1 MSSKIKDYTS
11 QINRYI
17 DAIRLVKDPKE
28 LYLPV
33 EYCLSNGG
41 KRVRPLMALLA
52 ADLFNGNME
61 EVIGPAVGMEI
72 FHNFTLM
79 HDDIMDDAPLR
90 RGKPSVYKKWN
101 SNTAILSG
109 DVMFA
114 MAIQHI
120 ARSPEK
126 HLKTVLDLFN
136 TTVIEVCE
144 GQQYDMNFETLD
156 KVTEDEYINMIRLKT
171 AVLPAACLKTGAII
185 SGASTSEADLLYKF
199 GENVGIA
206 FQIMDDWLDIFG
218 DEESFGKKT
227 GGDIVANK
235 KTWLYIKAFELA
247 DESQLRDLRNAFTNR
262 IYNPEEKISI
272 VKNVYLQLKLNE
284 LALSKMEEFNKRA
297 FSYLDKVNVPD
308 DKKNDLKDLA
318 DNLIHR
324 KI

>member
-17 DAIRLVKDPKE
+17 DAIKLVKDPKE

-33 EYCLSNGG
+33 EYCLGNGG

-52 ADLFNGNME
+52 ADLFDGNME
-61 EVIGPAVGMEI
+61 QVIGPAVGMEI

-79 HDDIMDDAPLR
+79 HDDIMDEAPLR

-126 HLKTVLDLFN
+126 HLKTILDLFN

-171 AVLPAACLKTGAII
+171 AVLPAACLKAGAII
-185 SGASTSEADLLYKF
+185 SGASTSESDLLYRF

-218 DEESFGKKT
+218 DEETFGKKT

-247 DESQLRDLRNAFTNR
+247 NEGQLRDLRNAFTNR

-272 VKNVYLQLKLNE
+272 VKNVYLQLNLNE
-284 LALSKMEEFNKRA
+284 LALNKMEQFNKKA
-297 FSYLDKVNVPD
+297 FSYLERVNRPD
-308 DKKNDLKDLA
+308 DKKKELKILA
-318 DNLIHR
+318 ENLIHR

>member
-11 QINRYI
+11 QINHYI

>member
-1 MSSKIKDYTS
+1 MSSKIKEYTR
-11 QINRYI
+11 QINQYI
-17 DAIRLVKDPKE
+17 DDIKLVKQPQE

-33 EYCLSNGG
+33 DYCLSNGG

-52 ADLFNGNME
+52 CDMFDGNISD
-61 EVIGPAVGMEI
+61 VIGPAVGMEI

-79 HDDIMDDAPLR
+79 HDDIMDQAPLR

-101 SNTAILSG
+101 ANTAILSG

-120 ARSPEK
+120 AMCPEK
-126 HLKTVLDLFN
+126 HLKTILDLFN
-136 TTVIEVCE
+136 KTVIEVCE
-144 GQQYDMNFETLD
+144 GQQFDMTFESLD
-156 KVTEDEYINMIRLKT
+156 KVTEEEYINMIRLKT

-185 SGASTSEADLLYKF
+185 AGASSHEAKQLYRF
-199 GENVGIA
+199 GESVGIA

-227 GGDIVANK
+227 GGDIIANK
-235 KTWLYIKAFELA
+235 KTWLYIKAFEMA
-247 DESQLRDLRNAFTNR
+247 DETQLRDLRNAFTNR

-272 VKNVYLQLKLNE
+272 VKNVYLKLKLDQ
-284 LALSKMEEFNKRA
+284 LALKKMEEFNKKA
-297 FSYLDKVNVPD
+297 YGHLNKIELPEE
-308 DKKNDLKDLA
+308 KKKDLKTLA
-318 DNLIHR
+318 EKLIDR

>member
-17 DAIRLVKDPKE
+17 DSIKLVKDPKE

-33 EYCLSNGG
+33 EYCLGNGG

-52 ADLFNGNME
+52 ADLFDGNME
-61 EVIGPAVGMEI
+61 QVIGPAVGMEI

-101 SNTAILSG
+101 TNTAILSG

-136 TTVIEVCE
+136 TTVFEVCE

-156 KVTEDEYINMIRLKT
+156 KVTEEEYINMIRLKT

-185 SGASTSEADLLYKF
+185 SGALPSEADLLYKF

-218 DEESFGKKT
+218 EEESFGKKT

-247 DESQLRDLRNAFTNR
+247 NESQLRDLRNAFTNR

-272 VKNVYLQLKLNE
+272 VKHVYLQLNLNE
-284 LALSKMEEFNKRA
+284 LALNKMEQFNKKA
-297 FSYLDKVNVPD
+297 FSYLDRVSRPE
-308 DKKNDLKDLA
+308 DKKKELKILA
-318 DNLIHR
+318 ENLIHR

>member
-1 MSSKIKDYTS
+1 MSSKLKEYTS
-11 QINRYI
+11 KINNYV
-17 DAIRLVKDPKE
+17 DSLSLVKDPKE

-33 EYCLSNGG
+33 DYCLGNGG

-52 ADLFNGNME
+52 CDMFDGNIE
-61 EVIGPAVGMEI
+61 EVLGPAVGMEI

-79 HDDIMDDAPLR
+79 HDDIMDQAPLR

-101 SNTAILSG
+101 ANTAILSG

-120 ARSPEK
+120 AKSPEK
-126 HLKTVLDLFN
+126 HLKKILDLFN
-136 TTVIEVCE
+136 RTVIEVCE

-156 KVTEDEYINMIRLKT
+156 KVSESDYINMIRLKT
-171 AVLPAACLKTGAII
+171 AVLPAACLKSGAII
-185 SGASTSEADLLYKF
+185 AGASELEAGMLYSF

-218 DEESFGKKT
+218 DEETFGKKT

-235 KTWLYIKAFELA
+235 KTWLYIKAFEMA
-247 DESQLRDLRNAFTNR
+247 NEYQLRDLRNAFTNR

-272 VKNVYLQLKLNE
+272 VKNVYLELKLNE
-284 LALSKMEEFNKRA
+284 LALSKMEDYNKKA
-297 FSYLDKVNVPD
+297 IGFLNKIEVSG
-308 DKKNDLKDLA
+308 DKKEDLKTLA
-318 DNLIHR
+318 ENLIHR

>member
-17 DAIRLVKDPKE
+17 DAIKLVKDPKE

-33 EYCLSNGG
+33 DYCLGNGG

-52 ADLFNGNME
+52 ADLFDGNME

-79 HDDIMDDAPLR
+79 HDDIMDEAPLR

-126 HLKTVLDLFN
+126 HLKTVIDLFN

-171 AVLPAACLKTGAII
+171 AVLPAACLKAGAII
-185 SGASTSEADLLYKF
+185 SGASASESDLLYRF

-218 DEESFGKKT
+218 DEETFGKKT

-247 DESQLRDLRNAFTNR
+247 NEGQLRDLRNAFTNR

-272 VKNVYLQLKLNE
+272 VKNVYLQLNLNE
-284 LALSKMEEFNKRA
+284 LALSKMEQFNKKA
-297 FSYLDKVNVPD
+297 FSYLDRVNKPE
-308 DKKNDLKDLA
+308 DKMKELKTLA
-318 DNLIHR
+318 ENLIHR

>member
-1 MSSKIKDYTS
+1 MSSKLKEYTS
-11 QINRYI
+11 KINNYV
-17 DAIRLVKDPKE
+17 DSLSLVKDPKE

-33 EYCLSNGG
+33 DYCLGNGG

-52 ADLFNGNME
+52 CDMFEGNIE
-61 EVIGPAVGMEI
+61 EVLGPAVGMEI

-79 HDDIMDDAPLR
+79 HDDIMDQAPLR

-101 SNTAILSG
+101 ANTAILSG

-120 ARSPEK
+120 AKSPEK
-126 HLKTVLDLFN
+126 HLKKILDLFN
-136 TTVIEVCE
+136 RTVIEVCE

-156 KVTEDEYINMIRLKT
+156 KVSEADYINMIRLKT
-171 AVLPAACLKTGAII
+171 AVLPAACLKSGAII
-185 SGASTSEADLLYKF
+185 AGASELEAGMLYSF

-218 DEESFGKKT
+218 DEETFGKKT

-235 KTWLYIKAFELA
+235 KTWLYIKAFEMA
-247 DESQLRDLRNAFTNR
+247 NEYQLRDLRNAFTNR

-272 VKNVYLQLKLNE
+272 VKNVYLELKLND
-284 LALSKMEEFNKRA
+284 LALSKMEDYNKKA
-297 FSYLDKVNVPD
+297 IGFLNKIEVSD
-308 DKKNDLKDLA
+308 DKKEDLKTLA
-318 DNLIHR
+318 ENLIHR

>member
-17 DAIRLVKDPKE
+17 DAIKLVKDPKE

-33 EYCLSNGG
+33 DYCLGNGG

-52 ADLFNGNME
+52 ADLFDGNME

-79 HDDIMDDAPLR
+79 HDDIMDEAPLR

-126 HLKTVLDLFN
+126 HLKTVIDLFN

-171 AVLPAACLKTGAII
+171 AVLPAACLKAGAII
-185 SGASTSEADLLYKF
+185 SGASASESDLLYRF

-218 DEESFGKKT
+218 DEETFGKKT

-247 DESQLRDLRNAFTNR
+247 NEGQLRDLRNAFTNR
-262 IYNPEEKISI
+262 IYNPEENISI
-272 VKNVYLQLKLNE
+272 VKNVYLQLNLNE
-284 LALSKMEEFNKRA
+284 LALNKMEQFNKKA
-297 FSYLDKVNVPD
+297 FSYLDRVNKPE
-308 DKKNDLKDLA
+308 DKMKELKTLA
-318 DNLIHR
+318 ENLIHR

>member
-1 MSSKIKDYTS
+1 MSSKLKEYTS
-11 QINRYI
+11 KINNYI
-17 DAIRLVKDPKE
+17 DSISLVKDPKE

-33 EYCLSNGG
+33 DYCLGNGG

-52 ADLFNGNME
+52 CDMFDGNIE
-61 EVIGPAVGMEI
+61 EVLGPAVGMEI

-79 HDDIMDDAPLR
+79 HDDIMDEAPLR

-101 SNTAILSG
+101 ANTAILSG

-120 ARSPEK
+120 AKSPEK
-126 HLKTVLDLFN
+126 HLKKILDLFN
-136 TTVIEVCE
+136 RTVIEVCE
-144 GQQYDMNFETLD
+144 GQQYDMNFEILD
-156 KVTEDEYINMIRLKT
+156 KVSETDYINMIRLKT
-171 AVLPAACLKTGAII
+171 AVLPAACLKSGAII
-185 SGASTSEADLLYKF
+185 AGASELEAGMLYSF

-218 DEESFGKKT
+218 DKETFGKKT

-235 KTWLYIKAFELA
+235 KTWLYIKAFEMA
-247 DESQLRDLRNAFTNR
+247 NEYQLRDLRNAFTNR

-272 VKNVYLQLKLNE
+272 VKNVYLELKLNE
-284 LALSKMEEFNKRA
+284 LALSKMEDYNKKA
-297 FSYLDKVNVPD
+297 LGLLGKIEVADE
-308 DKKNDLKDLA
+308 KKEDLKTLA
-318 DNLIHR
+318 KNLIHR

>member
-17 DAIRLVKDPKE
+17 DAIKLVKDPKE

-33 EYCLSNGG
+33 EYCLGNGG

-52 ADLFNGNME
+52 ADLFDGNME
-61 EVIGPAVGMEI
+61 QVIGPAVGMEI

-79 HDDIMDDAPLR
+79 HDDIMDEAPLR

-126 HLKTVLDLFN
+126 HLRTILDLFN

-185 SGASTSEADLLYKF
+185 SGASASESDLLYRF

-218 DEESFGKKT
+218 DEETFGKKT

-247 DESQLRDLRNAFTNR
+247 NEDQLRDLRNAFTNR

-272 VKNVYLQLKLNE
+272 VKHVYLQLNLNE
-284 LALSKMEEFNKRA
+284 LALDKMEQFNKKA
-297 FSYLDKVNVPD
+297 FSYLDRVTRPD
-308 DKKNDLKDLA
+308 DKKKELKILA
-318 DNLIHR
+318 ENLIHR

>member
-11 QINRYI
+11 RINRYI

-52 ADLFNGNME
+52 ADLFEGNIE
-61 EVIGPAVGMEI
+61 KVIGPAVGMEI

-79 HDDIMDDAPLR
+79 HDDIMDEAPLR

-120 ARSPEK
+120 AMSPEK
-126 HLKTVLDLFN
+126 HLKAILDLFN
-136 TTVIEVCE
+136 KTVVEVCE

-185 SGASTSEADLLYKF
+185 SGASASEADLLYKF

-218 DEESFGKKT
+218 DEETFGKKT

-247 DESQLRDLRNAFTNR
+247 NEDQLRDLRNAFTNR

-272 VKNVYLQLKLNE
+272 VKNVYLQLNLNE
-284 LALSKMEEFNKRA
+284 LALRKMEEFNKRA
-297 FSYLDKVNVPD
+297 FSYLDKVNVPE
-308 DKKNDLKDLA
+308 DKRKVLKDLA

>member
-11 QINRYI
+11 RINRYI

-33 EYCLSNGG
+33 EYCLSNEG

-52 ADLFNGNME
+52 ADLFEGNIE
-61 EVIGPAVGMEI
+61 KVIGPAVGMEI

-79 HDDIMDDAPLR
+79 HDDIMDEAPLR

-120 ARSPEK
+120 AMSPEK
-126 HLKTVLDLFN
+126 HLKVILDLFN
-136 TTVIEVCE
+136 KTVVEVCE

-185 SGASTSEADLLYKF
+185 SGASDSEADLLYKF

-218 DEESFGKKT
+218 DEETFGKKT

-247 DESQLRDLRNAFTNR
+247 NEDQLRDLRNAFTNR

-272 VKNVYLQLKLNE
+272 VKNVYLQLNLNE
-284 LALSKMEEFNKRA
+284 LALRKMEEFNKRA
-297 FSYLDKVNVPD
+297 FSYLDKVNVPE
-308 DKKNDLKDLA
+308 DKRKVLKDLA

>member
-17 DAIRLVKDPKE
+17 DAIKLVKDPKE

-33 EYCLSNGG
+33 EYCLGNGG

-52 ADLFNGNME
+52 ADLFDGNME
-61 EVIGPAVGMEI
+61 QVIGPAVGMEI

-79 HDDIMDDAPLR
+79 HDDIMDEAPLR
-90 RGKPSVYKKWN
+90 RSKPSVYKKWN

-126 HLKTVLDLFN
+126 HLRTILDLFN

-185 SGASTSEADLLYKF
+185 SGASTSESDLLYKF

-218 DEESFGKKT
+218 DEETFGKKT

-247 DESQLRDLRNAFTNR
+247 NEDQLRDLRNAFTNR

-272 VKNVYLQLKLNE
+272 VKNVYLQLNLNE
-284 LALSKMEEFNKRA
+284 LALNKMEQFNKKA
-297 FSYLDKVNVPD
+297 FSYLDRVTRPD
-308 DKKNDLKDLA
+308 DKKKELKILA
-318 DNLIHR
+318 ENLIHR

>member
-1 MSSKIKDYTS
+1 MSSKLKEYTLK
-11 QINRYI
+11 INEYI
-17 DAIRLVKDPKE
+17 DSASLVKEPKE

-33 EYCLSNGG
+33 DYCLGNGG

-52 ADLFNGNME
+52 CDMFDGNIE
-61 EVIGPAVGMEI
+61 EVLGPAVGMEI

-79 HDDIMDDAPLR
+79 HDDIMDQAPLR

-101 SNTAILSG
+101 ANTAILSG

-120 ARSPEK
+120 ARSPKK
-126 HLKTVLDLFN
+126 HLKNVIDLFN
-136 TTVIEVCE
+136 RSVIEVCE
-144 GQQYDMNFETLD
+144 GQQYDMNFESLD
-156 KVTEDEYINMIRLKT
+156 KVSERDYINMIRLKT
-171 AVLPAACLKTGAII
+171 AVLPAACLKSGAII
-185 SGASTSEADLLYKF
+185 AGASELEAGMLYSF

-218 DEESFGKKT
+218 DEETFGKKT

-235 KTWLYIKAFELA
+235 KTWLYIKAFEMA
-247 DESQLRDLRNAFTNR
+247 NEYQLRDLRNAFTNR

-272 VKNVYLQLKLNE
+272 VKNVYLELKINE
-284 LALSKMEEFNKRA
+284 LALSKMEDYNKKA
-297 FSYLDKVNVPD
+297 LGFLNKIEVAD
-308 DKKNDLKDLA
+308 DKKEDLKTLA
-318 DNLIHR
+318 ENLIHR

>member
-1 MSSKIKDYTS
+1 MSSKLKDFTS

-17 DAIRLVKDPKE
+17 DAIKLVKDPKE

-33 EYCLSNGG
+33 DYCLGNGG

-52 ADLFNGNME
+52 ADLFDGNME

-79 HDDIMDDAPLR
+79 HDDIMDEAPLR
-90 RGKPSVYKKWN
+90 RGKPSVFKKWN

-126 HLKTVLDLFN
+126 HLKTILDLFN

-156 KVTEDEYINMIRLKT
+156 KVTEEEYINMIRLKT

-284 LALSKMEEFNKRA
+284 LALNKMEEFNKKA
-297 FSYLDKVNVPD
+297 FSHLDKVNVPEN
-308 DKKNDLKDLA
+308 KKKDLKDLA